1 MPILLNEINYV
12 LFLPTAESEKW
23 HKPPKMQHFQEKVN
37 SVVSTKNYRKKSV

>member
-1 MPILLNEINYV
+1 MKLIMCF
-12 LFLPTAESEKW
+12 FLPTAESEKW